1 MHLPPVARLLAGLAG
16 AGWLGA
22 APAPAPPPGPWET
35 RMLRLTELLDTRL
48 PGILGVDGVVLRLQP
63 RLGDLRDRE
72 YLRFPLELRRGIAER
87 TELALGLTPF
97 TANPFRRGPDHRH
110 GLGELRTEVRR
121 ALRLP
126 AGSAW
131 RADAGLEARFPLGR
145 PPAALNDGFAHLTP
159 NVALSRPW
167 PGWTG
172 ALAFAEVRHDWGLPY
187 PARPAERRA
196 ARRRWDAKAALGLLY
211 QPEAWGGFVEHHLR
225 RVGEDRTSFAAPES
239 RVGLV
244 WAVPV
249 ARSRAWGLP
258 GIWRAEMAYRRVHPS
273 RPGSEFE
280 SGLVTRVRWNLRLR
294 PPPVTAPVSP
304 VATRSPRS
312 R

>member
-1 MHLPPVARLLAGLAG
+1 MHLPPVALLFAGLA
-16 AGWLGA
+16 AACAVGA
-22 APAPAPPPGPWET
+22 APVPAPPPGPFET

-72 YLRFPLELRRGIAER
+72 YLRLPFELRRGIAER
-87 TELALGLTPF
+87 TELAIGLTPF

-110 GLGELRTEVRR
+110 GLGEVRLEVRR
-121 ALRLP
+121 ELRLP

-167 PGWTG
+167 PGRLG
-172 ALAFAEVRHDWGLPY
+172 ALAYGEVRHDWGLPY

-196 ARRRWDAKAALGLLY
+196 ARRRWDATAALGLLY
-211 QPEAWGGFVEHHLR
+211 QPAAWGGFVEHHLR
-225 RVGEDRTSFAAPES
+225 RVGEGGTSFAAPES
-239 RVGLV
+239 RVGVV

-249 ARSRAWGLP
+249 ARSRAFGLP
-258 GIWRAEMAYRRVHPS
+258 GIWRAEVAYRRVHTS

-280 SGLVTRVRWNLRLR
+280 SGLVTRVRWNLGLR
-294 PPPVTAPVSP
+294 SPPVTGPVSP
-304 VATRSPRS
+304 VAPRSPRS